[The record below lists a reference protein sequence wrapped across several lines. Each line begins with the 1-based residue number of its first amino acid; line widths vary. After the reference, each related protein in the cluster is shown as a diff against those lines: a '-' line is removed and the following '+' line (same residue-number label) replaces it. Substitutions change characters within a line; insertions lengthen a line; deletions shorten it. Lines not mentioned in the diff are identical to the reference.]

1 MEIILFIEYI
11 GIASATLSGFL
22 FGVKKG
28 CDWLGLF
35 LAAFLTALGGG
46 IIRDIMVGREI
57 YSFTYYMPMLIV
69 ITVLFMSRFFKVY
82 KKREELE
89 KKFIFIFAD
98 AIDFICFSIVGAMV
112 AIEFGY
118 NIFGVAFIAFFNG
131 VGGGILRDILL
142 NEVPWFLTTGLYG
155 TISFCVGIIYYL
167 LYLMYINN
175 IFAIIVLLAFGI
187 SMRMIAYYKGW
198 QLPPLKD

>member
-112 AIEFGY
+112 AIEFG
-118 NIFGVAFIAFFNG
+118 N
-131 VGGGILRDILL
+131 
-142 NEVPWFLTTGLYG
+142 
-155 TISFCVGIIYYL
+155 YL
-167 LYLMYINN
+167 H
-175 IFAIIVLLAFGI
+175 
-187 SMRMIAYYKGW
+187 
-198 QLPPLKD
+198 